1 MKVKAKIVTKAGM
14 LAVCFKRMQACKMAE
29 EESRNRYNYNAFSDD
44 DNKEKEME
52 EEEVSVGG
60 IHQIGRRRRKRA
72 QRWRGKRI
80 ACLSL

>member
-44 DNKEKEME
+44 DNKEKEM
-52 EEEVSVGG
+52 
-60 IHQIGRRRRKRA
+60 
-72 QRWRGKRI
+72 
-80 ACLSL
+80 